1 MRNDYVIRNYETGT
15 DVYRHACQQLPPM
28 VKGQL
33 ISFFNRPT
41 DVEEFTDSM
50 KKHYA
55 TMLLTGCVV
64 SLGEH
69 AEGVVD
75 DVVYVDGF
83 METPVARSI
92 AAIVSGAEAMYDTFA
107 FARDCMAQCCPDL
120 LVEIVR
126 DEYERVWPGYVAG
139 HPDFMDSLMNTD
151 RFYRPLIVE
160 ALGCWA
166 GHEAR
171 YDPDIRDTQQSRF
184 VHAAVTGLLRYGKTG
199 YFGIEEHV
207 LMASVGIYTNPFP
220 KVVDEKRVT
229 TEMYS
234 KLHSGNGTGTGC
246 PSMPEAV
253 DIMLAF
259 HKQLPEG
266 KR

>member
-1 MRNDYVIRNYETGT
+1 MNNNYVICNYEAGT
-15 DVYRHACQQLPPM
+15 DMYRYACQPLPPM

-33 ISFFNRPT
+33 VSFFNRPT
-41 DVEEFTDSM
+41 DVEEFTDRM

-64 SLGEH
+64 SLGAH
-69 AEGVVD
+69 TKGAVD
-75 DVVYVDGF
+75 DVVYIDGY

-92 AAIVSGAEAMYDTFA
+92 SAIVSGAEAMYDTFA
-107 FARDCMAQCCPDL
+107 FARDCMARCCPDL
-120 LVEIVR
+120 LEEIVR

-139 HPDFMDSLMNTD
+139 HPDYMDAFMSTD
-151 RFYRPLIVE
+151 RFYRPLVRD
-160 ALGCWA
+160 ALELWA
-166 GHEAR
+166 GCEAR
-171 YDPDIRDTQQSRF
+171 PDPDLCYLQSSRF

-207 LMASVGIYTNPFP
+207 LMASVGIYTCPFP
-220 KVVDEKRVT
+220 KVVDKKRFT

-234 KLHSGNGTGTGC
+234 KHHSGNGFDTRS

-253 DIMLAF
+253 DIMLA
-259 HKQLPEG
+259 LS
-266 KR
+266 KRLSADKR

>member
-1 MRNDYVIRNYETGT
+1 MKNDYVIRNYETGT
-15 DVYRHACQQLPPM
+15 DVYRHACQQLPPV

-41 DVEEFTDSM
+41 DVEEFTDGM

-64 SLGEH
+64 SLGTH
-69 AEGVVD
+69 AKGAVD

-107 FARDCMAQCCPDL
+107 FARDCMVHCCPDL
-120 LVEIVR
+120 LEEIVS

-139 HPDFMDSLMNTD
+139 HPDYMDAFMNTD
-151 RFYRPLIVE
+151 RFYRPLILE
-160 ALGCWA
+160 ALRCWA
-166 GHEAR
+166 GCEVR
-171 YDPDIRDTQQSRF
+171 YNPGIGDTQSSRF
-184 VHAAVTGLLRYGKTG
+184 VHTAITGLLRYGKTG

-207 LMASVGIYTNPFP
+207 LMASVGIYTRPFP
-220 KVVDEKRVT
+220 EVVGTKYLT

-234 KLHSGNGTGTGC
+234 KLHSGNGCGTSC

-259 HKQLPEG
+259 SRQLPAD

>member
-15 DVYRHACQQLPPM
+15 DMYRYAYQPLPPM

-41 DVEEFTDSM
+41 DVEEFTDSI

-64 SLGEH
+64 SLGMR
-69 AEGVVD
+69 AKGVVD
-75 DVVYVDGF
+75 DVVYIDGY

-92 AAIVSGAEAMYDTFA
+92 AAVVSGAEAMYDTFA
-107 FARDCMAQCCPDL
+107 FARDCMVRCCPDL
-120 LVEIVR
+120 LEEIVS

-139 HPDFMDSLMNTD
+139 HPDYMDAFMEAD
-151 RFYRPLIVE
+151 RFYRPLVSD
-160 ALGCWA
+160 ALECWA
-166 GHEAR
+166 GCEAR
-171 YDPDIRDTQQSRF
+171 PDPDLCDLQSSRF

-207 LMASVGIYTNPFP
+207 LMASVGIYTCPFP
-220 KVVDEKRVT
+220 EVVDKKHVT
-229 TEMYS
+229 TETYS
-234 KLHSGNGTGTGC
+234 KYHSGNGNGTGS

-259 HKQLPEG
+259 SKRLSEG

>member
-1 MRNDYVIRNYETGT
+1 MKNNYVISNYETGT
-15 DVYRHACQQLPPM
+15 DMYRHACQPLSPM
-28 VKGQL
+28 VEGQL

-41 DVEEFTDSM
+41 DVEEFTDGM

-64 SLGEH
+64 SVG
-69 AEGVVD
+69 ARAKGVVD

-107 FARDCMAQCCPDL
+107 FSRDCMARCCPDL
-120 LVEIVR
+120 LKEIVR
-126 DEYERVWPGYVAG
+126 DEYERVWPGYVAE
-139 HPDFMDSLMNTD
+139 HPDYMDAFMEAD
-151 RFYRPLIVE
+151 RFYRPLVSA
-160 ALGCWA
+160 ALERWA
-166 GHEAR
+166 GFEAR
-171 YDPDIRDTQQSRF
+171 YDPDIPDSQASRF

-207 LMASVGIYTNPFP
+207 LMACIGIYTNPFP
-220 KVVDEKRVT
+220 KVVDVRHIT
-229 TEMYS
+229 SEMYS
-234 KLHSGNGTGTGC
+234 KLHSGNGYGTAS

-259 HKQLPEG
+259 HKQLPET